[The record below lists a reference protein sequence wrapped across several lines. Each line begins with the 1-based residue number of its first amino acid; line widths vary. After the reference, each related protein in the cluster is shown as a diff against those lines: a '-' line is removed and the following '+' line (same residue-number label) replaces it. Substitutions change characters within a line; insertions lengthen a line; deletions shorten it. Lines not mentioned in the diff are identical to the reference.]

1 MKRALLIATIVSST
15 LAAAAQRDAASADYW
30 TQACLAPAGTQAES
44 TCLGYLLDAVRTH
57 AAVVQGGKVKPYYCI
72 PAQVTDVQIKAT
84 VVKYLADN
92 PQYRDADFGEVVTV
106 ALARQFPC
114 APR

>member
-1 MKRALLIATIVSST
+1 MRRALSTAAIVLCA
-15 LAAAAQRDAASADYW
+15 LAAVAQRDPAFADYW
-30 TQACLAPAGTQAES
+30 AQACLAPAGTPAET

-57 AAVVQGGKVKPYYCI
+57 AAVVQGGKVTPYYCI
-72 PAQVTDVQIKAT
+72 PTQVTDVQIKAA

-114 APR
+114 ASR